1 MKKSNPLQRETVKK
15 TSCASTARIFVHY
28 VEKISSFWGVISFK
42 ENSLIKLIKSFK
54 HTQKVIESFKHA
66 LKLIENFKHTLKVIE
81 IIKHTPKVIESLI
94 DIRDAQL
101 AHRQVTG
108 KFAGNFD
115 GLVKFI
121 DTAKF
126 TITQRRDSSVLD
138 VEMTKRFGGVETYKD
153 IVIIDTL
160 DFVPV
165 KDSLF
170 GADPRY
176 KKMMNVP
183 VGSEGAKFDLKAG
196 FLDQNGI
203 KIPVFESSVKKSV
216 ILFDQDKDLIN
227 AENQVVSVEGVNG
240 DALKVGSMDEVN
252 TNGNWPKVY
261 GTNE

>member
-1 MKKSNPLQRETVKK
+1 M
-15 TSCASTARIFVHY
+15 IFYIILAIAVTIGLVWLVDKFIPSKFRPIVMIVLWVIIGFLAY
-28 VEKISSFWGVISFK
+28 NTFMSVYMPIQFNKEKDK
-42 ENSLIKLIKSFK
+42 RY
-54 HTQKVIESFKHA
+54 A
-66 LKLIENFKHTLKVIE
+66 
-81 IIKHTPKVIESLI
+81 KVIESLV

-138 VEMTKRFGGVETYKD
+138 VELTKRFGGVETYKD

-160 DFVPV
+160 DFVSV

-170 GADPRY
+170 GADARY
-176 KKMMNVP
+176 KNMMNVP
-183 VGSEGAKFDLKAG
+183 VGEEGAKFALKSG
-196 FLDQNGI
+196 FLEQNDI
-203 KIPVFESSVKKSV
+203 RIPVFEASVKKAV

-227 AENQVVSVEGVNG
+227 AENQVVSVEAVNG

-261 GTNE
+261 GTND

>member
-1 MKKSNPLQRETVKK
+1 M
-15 TSCASTARIFVHY
+15 IFYIILAIAVTIGLVWLVDKFIPSKFRPIVMIVLWVIIGFLAY
-28 VEKISSFWGVISFK
+28 NTFMSVYMPIQFNKEKDK
-42 ENSLIKLIKSFK
+42 RY
-54 HTQKVIESFKHA
+54 A
-66 LKLIENFKHTLKVIE
+66 
-81 IIKHTPKVIESLI
+81 KVIESLV

-138 VEMTKRFGGVETYKD
+138 VELTKRFGGVETYKD

-160 DFVPV
+160 DFVSV

-170 GADPRY
+170 GADARY
-176 KKMMNVP
+176 KNMMNVP
-183 VGSEGAKFDLKAG
+183 VGEEGAKFALKSG
-196 FLDQNGI
+196 FLEQNDI
-203 KIPVFESSVKKSV
+203 RIPVFEASVKKAV

-227 AENQVVSVEGVNG
+227 SENQVVSVEAVNG

-261 GTNE
+261 GTND